1 MQRIYEEN
9 EWGKVS
15 KRIIT
20 IPLSIFQGSQTWCTM
35 GVVNVIYPYSILNS
49 APNFHSYFTLWC
61 FRCFPYSNA
70 FLFHTP
76 MFLTFPTVFRCL
88 SALQCF
94 PYSDVSEILLF
105 HSIPSPCSDVFRC
118 FPHFYRCGTFSEL
131 LWAHYHHG
139 TFSVTS
145 RTIFPKHHNLGSIM
159 DSLWMQ

>member
-61 FRCFPYSNA
+61 F
-70 FLFHTP
+70 
-76 MFLTFPTVFRCL
+76 
-88 SALQCF
+88 QCF
-94 PYSDVSEILLF
+94 QCLPIPYSDVSNVSWCFLMFSILWCFPQSSDIFL
-105 HSIPSPCSDVFRC
+105 HSDVFPTLMFLKSFC
-118 FPHFYRCGTFSEL
+118 SIPFQVHALMFSNVFP
-131 LWAHYHHG
+131 
-139 TFSVTS
+139 
-145 RTIFPKHHNLGSIM
+145 IFIDVAPFHSYYGFIIIM
-159 DSLWMQ
+159 EPFW